1 MSLGGADVEGLVEK
15 VGLKLVV
22 EAVFGVEWATV
33 EIHSGEHL
41 MELLV
46 SMESSNVHLYRL
58 KLCIPHHI
66 LKQLPEA
73 LLSNLSKVTIV
84 RIELI
89 GKSLSSDFDFGQVLL
104 ALAEN
109 PFKKLKGA
117 FLWGG
122 SISED
127 VDSAKIANAIASLER
142 VQTPRGL
149 S

>member
-22 EAVFGVEWATV
+22 EAVFGVELATV

-41 MELLV
+41 MELLA

-89 GKSLSSDFDFGQVLL
+89 GKSSDYDFGKVLL

-109 PFKKLKGA
+109 PFNVNNCETV
-117 FLWGG
+117 GG
-122 SISED
+122 FYW
-127 VDSAKIANAIASLER
+127 
-142 VQTPRGL
+142 
-149 S
+149 

>member
-1 MSLGGADVEGLVEK
+1 MGAV
-15 VGLKLVV
+15 
-22 EAVFGVEWATV
+22 
-33 EIHSGEHL
+33 
-41 MELLV
+41 
-46 SMESSNVHLYRL
+46 RL

-109 PFKKLKGA
+109 PFKKLKGV

-142 VQTPRGL
+142 FSFVGRLSLLILWLLREYQGLVQTPRGL